1 MTHPTDAPIS
11 SPAEGTVVAG
21 NGTGDDRVPDA
32 ELTAVILAGGASRR
46 MGRDKA
52 SLVLDGVSLLERTAA
67 AATAAGARWIV
78 VVGDP
83 LGDPVGSPAGNPTG
97 VRSAAPALAGA
108 TFVREDPPRSG
119 PVPALEAAL
128 AAVDTP
134 WMLLVPCDLARPAE
148 ACRALVDAA
157 RRPGPGTPDA
167 SPVDAP
173 GRDGVV
179 AADATGHRQHLTALL
194 DVAALRAAARPGV
207 SRVRERLAPL
217 DLVEV
222 PEPADRPGL
231 WDDMDTPEDVARV
244 RAGRGAAVTGDR
256 DNEVPGLRD
265 WMAAVV
271 AELGLPEDV
280 IVPSPL
286 LDTARDVANA
296 VVRPGAPMSTY
307 LIGVALGFQLAG
319 ADSEVDNEQDTAQ
332 RVRELAARV
341 QDLAFRYDAG
351 PAGER

>member
-1 MTHPTDAPIS
+1 MTDPTDTSIGAPVDDACDAGH
-11 SPAEGTVVAG
+11 PAGG
-21 NGTGDDRVPDA
+21 GRIPDLG
-32 ELTAVILAGGASRR
+32 LTAVILSGGASRR
-46 MGRDKA
+46 MGSDKA
-52 SLVLDGVSLLERTAA
+52 SLVLKGVTLLERTAA
-67 AATAAGARWIV
+67 AATAAGARRIV

-83 LGDPVGSPAGNPTG
+83 PAARPAGAPT
-97 VRSAAPALAGA
+97 AASPGTSALAGA
-108 TFVREDPPRSG
+108 TFLREDPPRSG

-128 AAVDTP
+128 GAVDTS
-134 WMLLVPCDLARPAE
+134 WILLVPCDLARPAE
-148 ACRALVDAA
+148 ACRALVEAA
-157 RRPGPGTPDA
+157 LGR
-167 SPVDAP
+167 
-173 GRDGVV
+173 GRDGAV
-179 AADATGHRQHLTALL
+179 AVDAAGHRQHLTALL

-207 SRVRERLAPL
+207 TRVRDRLASL

-222 PEPADRPGL
+222 PEPADSPGL

-244 RAGRGAAVTGDR
+244 RAGRGAAVTDDR

-271 AELGLPEDV
+271 TELGLPEDV

-286 LDTARDVANA
+286 LDTARDVASA

-307 LIGVALGFQLAG
+307 LIGVALGLQLAG
-319 ADSEVDNEQDTAQ
+319 TGADTDQDTAQ
-332 RVRELAARV
+332 DTARRVRELAARV